1 MNGFIISHDATKC
14 SKQKRAPTAVAQ
26 QPMQTICV
34 RSQIR
39 HKIGVDPL
47 TSVTVTDAWARS
59 HISMMMHGE
68 IHGKGIAPRKI

>member
-1 MNGFIISHDATKC
+1 
-14 SKQKRAPTAVAQ
+14 
-26 QPMQTICV
+26 MQTICV

-59 HISMMMHGE
+59 HKSMMMYGE
-68 IHGKGIAPRKI
+68 IHDKGIRRYDVDRG